1 MLCRFNPPLQQAEWW
16 AFAWKI
22 PAVLTKSSD
31 VFDENN
37 VLLSPSFLNDEKIL
51 KLHCYHLWY
60 NGLMFRFQLHGH
72 KNIQRIY
79 IHWLWKGILLHKVN
93 ALYKKNYNLII
104 MQISQCF
111 CIDSPTLFH
120 IICQRKSVDLLFSYW
135 KLNYRFTI
143 FLYPLP
149 TKSFAVKS
157 V

>member
-1 MLCRFNPPLQQAEWW
+1 MLYIDAQNGFNVLSRILSDNLKLVNRYQADFVCFSQIAKYFVQSNRRF
-16 AFAWKI
+16 
-22 PAVLTKSSD
+22 
-31 VFDENN
+31 
-37 VLLSPSFLNDEKIL
+37 LLSPISKFQFGFPLSLFHAFFL
-51 KLHCYHLWY
+51 
-60 NGLMFRFQLHGH
+60 Q
-72 KNIQRIY
+72 
-79 IHWLWKGILLHKVN
+79 
-93 ALYKKNYNLII
+93 KNYNLII